1 MRSKYDVLLGDVR
14 EMDDSAVSMSTTDRM
29 SVTPNPGE
37 FIYDETEKKLYVG
50 DGETVG
56 GVEVLNGN
64 VSECGPVFP
73 LPLLGFEMLGVVGMQ
88 HCFQDVVFGIGE
100 NMETLRK
107 QFV

>member
-1 MRSKYDVLLGDVR
+1 MRFKYDVLLGDFR

-29 SVTPNPGE
+29 SITPNPGE

-64 VSECGPVFP
+64 VSALLALGNWTDEMVDVTDCG
-73 LPLLGFEMLGVVGMQ
+73 
-88 HCFQDVVFGIGE
+88 DW
-100 NMETLRK
+100 TRD
-107 QFV
+107 